1 VQPRIP
7 LAHRIRHLAV
17 FSRLLLSYNV
27 LASAIGAT
35 ALIVLSRAGLLG
47 RRPVEGPG
55 SGTAAAGSSNPE
67 AAAPVAGGG
76 GAAGLLSDPSGGG
89 WIEELGAGALIAGL
103 LTATVGHWLAVLIVR
118 LAHHDE
124 LALYRAG
131 GWGPTGLWFAS
142 WALSGLIGV
151 VLIALG
157 AIP

>member
-1 VQPRIP
+1 MHSRIP
-7 LAHRIRHLAV
+7 FAHRIRHLAV
-17 FSRLLLSYNV
+17 FSRLLLSYNL

-35 ALIVLSRAGLLG
+35 TLIVLSRAGFLG

-55 SGTAAAGSSNPE
+55 GGTAAAGSSNPE
-67 AAAPVAGGG
+67 AAAPMTGGQGPGGG
-76 GAAGLLSDPSGGG
+76 VFAAGDGG
-89 WIEELGAGALIAGL
+89 WLDQIQAGALITGL
-103 LTATVGHWLAVLIVR
+103 LAVTVGHWLAVLIVR

-124 LALYRAG
+124 LTLYRSG

-142 WALSGLIGV
+142 WVLSGLIGV